1 MIYPD
6 IPAHAPTPLP
16 NPTRSPRTGAFAF
29 NQSVAKHI
37 LYFPPLRE
45 SFKNRSL
52 PFVIP
57 DERLTSRLVFHSSAS
72 TVKGADLAMSRS
84 ALGEWATTAGQ
95 RSCWLREGKAFLL
108 KSSHYKGFHEL
119 LPLLRCLFS
128 ALNRC

>member
-84 ALGEWATTAGQ
+84 ALGSGRQRLVSDHAGYVRGKPSYSNPPTT
-95 RSCWLREGKAFLL
+95 
-108 KSSHYKGFHEL
+108 KGFMSCSHSYGVCSL
-119 LPLLRCLFS
+119 H
-128 ALNRC
+128 